1 MAKSMIFHNLKN
13 LSKSVAAESD
23 IIKANV
29 DRVAVPL
36 AGLACYIS
44 LESSQSHLLIR
55 SLRQGWGV

>member
-1 MAKSMIFHNLKN
+1 MAKSMLFHNLKN

-36 AGLACYIS
+36 AGMSWYNS
-44 LESSQSHLLIR
+44 LEWSQLHLLIR
-55 SLRQGWGV
+55 SWGQGWGV

>member
-23 IIKANV
+23 IIKANI

-36 AGLACYIS
+36 AGKDKLNFLCCIS
-44 LESSQSHLLIR
+44 C
-55 SLRQGWGV
+55 